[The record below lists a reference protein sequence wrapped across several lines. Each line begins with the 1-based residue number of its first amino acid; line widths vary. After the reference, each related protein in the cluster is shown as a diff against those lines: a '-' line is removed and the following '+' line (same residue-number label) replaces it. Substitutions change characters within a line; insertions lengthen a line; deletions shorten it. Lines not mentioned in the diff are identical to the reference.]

1 MKKNIICT
9 NTIEVDDDI
18 MGLLKENAEPF
29 VDSPNMVLRRLL
41 GIDQN
46 IKITAN
52 DFPKFM
58 VKAPKSLIQILEV
71 IYLVKV
77 EGFDRNQATNFTAD
91 KNSIFP
97 QTVMDK
103 YCRQLN
109 MSTKEI
115 DELLKDSHLRALRS
129 KLKNKFSKCSDDIDK
144 YFNEIEK
151 KSHISSWSRVE
162 TQYGRDEN

>member
-1 MKKNIICT
+1 M
-9 NTIEVDDDI
+9 
-18 MGLLKENAEPF
+18 
-29 VDSPNMVLRRLL
+29 
-41 GIDQN
+41 
-46 IKITAN
+46 
-52 DFPKFM
+52 
-58 VKAPKSLIQILEV
+58 
-71 IYLVKV
+71 
-77 EGFDRNQATNFTAD
+77 EGFYRNQATNFVAE
-91 KNSIFP
+91 KYSIFP

-129 KLKNKFSKCSDDIDK
+129 KLKNKFSKCSDDIDN